1 LFKNIL
7 CIILFCIG
15 TYIIW
20 STQGFLVYV
29 GIFILLWSN
38 NISFMHNIESMRKLE
53 GSNLLKRIFGNNMN
67 QKEIEKI
74 MSQTT
79 KISER

>member
-1 LFKNIL
+1 MFKNIL

>member
-1 LFKNIL
+1 
-7 CIILFCIG
+7 
-15 TYIIW
+15 
-20 STQGFLVYV
+20 
-29 GIFILLWSN
+29 
-38 NISFMHNIESMRKLE
+38 MHNIESMRKLE